1 MIIVYFSVQEKQIL
15 SLYHDQ
21 MISDEN
27 VVSERQ
33 SHQLITHS
41 NMSSLPDLDRLA
53 IIHSHQDKLLRAEGD
68 SRSLLALVWDD
79 ELLTIQQLVYLL
91 YLTSQCVSNGWHD
104 KLPPPAAVRVAGDRQ
119 MNRQTV
125 RQCHYIKCTLC
136 GGSLSLIINKIL
148 DYTWLRREIKPRH
161 DAALPRAVS
170 RAALPRAR
178 KAAAWPTASRGA
190 RCKPRALARKAAS
203 PRAAKPRHTDAC
215 TYLPRL
221 I

>member
-1 MIIVYFSVQEKQIL
+1 MRLTQLYFCYGSILTSVLWLSMIIVYFSVQEKQIL

-104 KLPPPAAVRVAGDRQ
+104 KLLPPAAVRVAGDRQ

-125 RQCHYIKCTLC
+125 RFCC
-136 GGSLSLIINKIL
+136 
-148 DYTWLRREIKPRH
+148 
-161 DAALPRAVS
+161 
-170 RAALPRAR
+170 
-178 KAAAWPTASRGA
+178 
-190 RCKPRALARKAAS
+190 
-203 PRAAKPRHTDAC
+203 
-215 TYLPRL
+215 
-221 I
+221 